1 VKPLAPQATN
11 KIVGISDEAAA
22 HLGGFFYE
30 RTVSTDLLVRRRGAA
45 APGALRREDHH
56 A

>member
-1 VKPLAPQATN
+1 LAPLATN

-30 RTVSTDLLVRRRGAA
+30 RTASTDLLVRQRGAATA